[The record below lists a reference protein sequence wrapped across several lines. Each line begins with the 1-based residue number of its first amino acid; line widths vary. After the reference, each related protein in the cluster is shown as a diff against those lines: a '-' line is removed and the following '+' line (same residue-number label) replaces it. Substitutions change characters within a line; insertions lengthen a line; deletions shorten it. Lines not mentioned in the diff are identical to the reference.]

1 MAIHPLPADRQIL
14 PRPLADVDPAPAKFY
29 LDRDP
34 MLASVPEMPM
44 HCHLGAMGS
53 PKFPTNRVSFRPK
66 RQVLPH
72 AVVPLV
78 RISIAYQG
86 SNHIAKPPAQ

>member
-1 MAIHPLPADRQIL
+1 
-14 PRPLADVDPAPAKFY
+14 
-29 LDRDP
+29 
-34 MLASVPEMPM
+34 M